1 MNESAAHTGK
11 EEPPDSI
18 LRYPM
23 YWLMALGFSYLAS
36 ITMLALGQDWV
47 ERSMPGFWK
56 AISGPGIYQG
66 SLTITAASSV
76 RQPPYIVEIE
86 ARTKPFWSWSAP
98 AYLWYDRAQLTWV
111 ARTSGKTEIDLRN
124 GKILQPEG
132 QDLLLSVE
140 TLGELVGGEIVTP
153 EGRDR
158 MQVLLECLEDAHD
171 RLMPIALNQKFYG
184 ERSGLA
190 FETTHVTT
198 GSGLPVPVGA
208 LMAFWMGIIL
218 ILTQVPGPWREMRR
232 D

>member
-1 MNESAAHTGK
+1 MKESTAST
-11 EEPPDSI
+11 PDSI

-23 YWLMALGFSYLAS
+23 YWVMALGFSYLAA
-36 ITMLALGQDWV
+36 ITMLALGQEWV
-47 ERSMPGFWK
+47 ERRMPDLWK
-56 AISGPGIYQG
+56 TISGPGMYRG
-66 SLTITAASSV
+66 SLIVTAGNAA
-76 RQPPYIVEIE
+76 RTTPYILEIE
-86 ARTKPFWSWSAP
+86 AYTKPFWSWTAP

-111 ARTSGKTEIDLRN
+111 SRTSGKAEIDLRQ
-124 GKILQPEG
+124 GKILRSDGEE
-132 QDLLLSVE
+132 LLLSVE
-140 TLGELVGGEIVTP
+140 TLGELVSGEIVTP

-158 MQVLLECLEDAHD
+158 MKALLECLEDAHD

-190 FETTHVTT
+190 FETTHLTS